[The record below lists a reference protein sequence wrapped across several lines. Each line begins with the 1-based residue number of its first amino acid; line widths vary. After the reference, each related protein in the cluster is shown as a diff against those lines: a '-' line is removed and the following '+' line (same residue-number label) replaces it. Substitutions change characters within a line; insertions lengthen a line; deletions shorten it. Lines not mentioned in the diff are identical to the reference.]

1 MDDDL
6 FEEEIISQIKEYL
19 EENAKENLDCRDKTD
34 IRSKANKLIAGESDI
49 ADEFE
54 KIISD
59 FNKEIEVLIRQRDY
73 DRAEKFISIVKRL
86 EGLKIKTLKILSSE
100 YISTDIQENKKQI
113 EGNSLNTSITPM
125 ETYYLPLLET
135 LYELGGRGKT
145 REVIERVGEKMRD
158 ILTPYD
164 YEYLPSGGSIRWE
177 NRVQWARLKLVHKGL
192 LKRDSPKG
200 IWELSEKGYRY
211 IEDLKKKKSNDG

>member
-1 MDDDL
+1 MDEGL

-211 IEDLKKKKSNDG
+211 IEDLKKKKSNDE

>member
-1 MDDDL
+1 MDEGL

-86 EGLKIKTLKILSSE
+86 EGLKVKTLKILSSE

>member
-200 IWELSEKGYRY
+200 IWELSEKGYKY
-211 IEDLKKKKSNDG
+211 MENLKKKKSNDG

>member
-1 MDDDL
+1 MDEDL

>member
-1 MDDDL
+1 MDEDL

-200 IWELSEKGYRY
+200 IWELSEKGYKY
-211 IEDLKKKKSNDG
+211 MENLKKKKSNDG

>member
-1 MDDDL
+1 MDEDL

-211 IEDLKKKKSNDG
+211 IEDLKKKKSNDE